1 MKKAKKY
8 LENIYKFEKTRKK
21 QVAASQ
27 VGLRNAV
34 LSALF
39 TTKVE
44 KNFKLLS
51 MVFPFDKIII
61 VF

>member
-1 MKKAKKY
+1 
-8 LENIYKFEKTRKK
+8 
-21 QVAASQ
+21 VAASK

-44 KNFKLLS
+44 KIFKLLS

-61 VF
+61 VFKIFYLILIFLVGVQDP